1 MKKLRL
7 DCEDLRVESFATA
20 PAAAEAGT
28 VHGHAATEGYGGTF
42 VGASCPQAVCKTYDD
57 TLCGLTHGCE

>member
-7 DCEDLRVESFATA
+7 NADSLRVESFPT
-20 PAAAEAGT
+20 AAAAVETGT
-28 VHGHAATEGYGGTF
+28 VHAHAPTLELRT
-42 VGASCPQAVCKTYDD
+42 CPAALCQTYDD